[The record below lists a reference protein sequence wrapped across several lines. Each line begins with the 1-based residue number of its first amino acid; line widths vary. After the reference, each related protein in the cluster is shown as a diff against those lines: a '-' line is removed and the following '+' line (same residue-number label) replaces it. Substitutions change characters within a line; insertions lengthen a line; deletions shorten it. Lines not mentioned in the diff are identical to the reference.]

1 MPFDVLPSHHLIMPE
16 VRFPEMPW
24 GEYARLASENA
35 WKKYQVLMNG
45 LDVVL
50 KAADPMNIADR
61 RLKMLQYQYQSQLMP
76 MEIQHY
82 RETGFPM
89 PKNAAEAMSQ
99 QQWLNNERQRQ
110 FFNGYS
116 GRGGSAGDVGHYAA
130 DSGDGV
136 DIKNQQTG
144 EVSRV
149 DGNTMVTVGRPT
161 AEDVQAGPTTIHG
174 QPVTRTEVVPTDTG
188 EYRQIQYGP
197 GSGEGTVNPVDIGAP
212 AAGSSI
218 VGGGDQY
225 DDTGGP

>member
-16 VRFPEMPW
+16 VRFPEIPW

-50 KAADPMNIADR
+50 KAADPMNIAYR
-61 RLKMLQYQYQSQLMP
+61 RLQMLQYQYQSQPMP
-76 MEIQHY
+76 VEIQHY

-136 DIKNQQTG
+136 DIKNQ
-144 EVSRV
+144 
-149 DGNTMVTVGRPT
+149 
-161 AEDVQAGPTTIHG
+161 H
-174 QPVTRTEVVPTDTG
+174 TG